1 MAEEIQQLQRRV
13 HEQMLDRAGSA
24 PQWRQR
30 VLDDPDAAM
39 GDIPEAGQLREIL
52 ETTTMPP
59 TTPAGEEYR
68 LLRRSFMEKVL
79 DKAAND
85 PTWKQQLLDDPDA
98 AMREANFPEA
108 QQLEEIRL
116 SAEASLEEAEVRG
129 HFRPHDPDPM
139 YTIIACCPIITYW
152 G

>member
-13 HEQMLDRAGSA
+13 HEQMLDRAESD

-30 VLDDPDAAM
+30 VLDDPEAAM
-39 GDIPEAGQLREIL
+39 GDIPEARQLREML
-52 ETTTMPP
+52 ETTTNTMP
-59 TTPAGEEYR
+59 TTTPSGEEYR

-116 SAEASLEEAEVRG
+116 SAEASLEEAEVGG
-129 HFRPHDPDPM
+129 HIQP
-139 YTIIACCPIITYW
+139 YYGVNTIFPTLYH
-152 G
+152 